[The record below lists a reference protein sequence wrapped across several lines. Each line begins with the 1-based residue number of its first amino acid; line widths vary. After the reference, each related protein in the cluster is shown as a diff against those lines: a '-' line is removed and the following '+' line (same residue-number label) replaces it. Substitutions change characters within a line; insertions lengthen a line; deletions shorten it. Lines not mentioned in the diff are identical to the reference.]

1 MNIGAN
7 LNAYQVGENLKLGFA
22 ACKGSLGL
30 KLIGVGPS
38 DFMQKIPHLVLGVI
52 WRVIRQIAVQSI
64 QLKDCPEIM
73 RLAEEGETLQD
84 LMKLPPETIL
94 IRWVNFHLAKNG
106 QERRIANLGKDT
118 ADSFAMYHVLNRLDN
133 SQCTL
138 QGIDNGDLVERGDTM
153 ISNSK
158 LIGVP
163 EITSGKA
170 FSKGNVKVNTLFISY
185 VFNTK
190 HGLEE
195 LTKEEYDAVGLIDD
209 DIEGSKEERMFT
221 RWINT
226 LGIPDVFVTD
236 LVEEC
241 KDGVLLNQ
249 VIDKIKPGTT
259 DWKMV
264 RNPPK
269 NDFDK
274 NNSNN
279 HAIKCMK
286 DAFGNKCKLVG
297 IGGVDI
303 TKGER
308 KLVLASIWQLV
319 RVHYLSLI
327 GDKTEDDIVAWSNEL
342 VAKDGV
348 SIKNM
353 KDKAGLTSCVYL
365 IKICA
370 AIEPRAVNPDLVTP
384 GETDADKKLNAMYA
398 ISLAR
403 KLNAIIFCVW
413 EDMVNVNP
421 KQIFIFMA
429 TMMDIAANYKAEN

>member
-1 MNIGAN
+1 
-7 LNAYQVGENLKLGFA
+7 
-22 ACKGSLGL
+22 
-30 KLIGVGPS
+30 
-38 DFMQKIPHLVLGVI
+38 
-52 WRVIRQIAVQSI
+52 
-64 QLKDCPEIM
+64 
-73 RLAEEGETLQD
+73 
-84 LMKLPPETIL
+84 MKLPPETIL
-94 IRWVNFHLAKNG
+94 IRWVNYHLAKNG
-106 QERRIANLGKDT
+106 QDRRIKNLGKDT
-118 ADSFAMYHVLNRLDN
+118 ADSFAMYHVLNRLDS

-138 QGIDNGDLVERGDTM
+138 QGIDNSDLVARADNM
-153 ISNSK
+153 IDNSK
-158 LIGVP
+158 KIGVP
-163 EITSGKA
+163 EITSGSA
-170 FSKGNVKVNTLFISY
+170 FSKGNEKVNTLFISY

-195 LTKEEYDAVGLIDD
+195 LTKEEYEAVGLIDD

-226 LGIPDVFVTD
+226 LGIDGVFVTD

-249 VIDKIKPGTT
+249 VIDKIKPGSV

-279 HAIKCMK
+279 NAVKVMK
-286 DAFGNKCKLVG
+286 ETFGKQTKLVG

-303 TKGER
+303 TKGDR
-308 KLVLASIWQLV
+308 KLVLATIWQLV

-327 GDKTEDDIVAWSNEL
+327 GDKTEDDIVAWGNEL
-342 VAKDGV
+342 VAKDGL
-348 SIKNM
+348 SIKSM
-353 KDKAGLTSCVYL
+353 KDKENLTSCVYL

-370 AIEPRAVNPDLVTP
+370 AIEPRAVNPDLVTA

-429 TMMDIAANYKAEN
+429 TMMDIHANYKPDN